1 MYDEKPQNKLLKL
14 ISIFLTEYLG
24 WIVVILVIV
33 AWIFYPDLLETY
45 GQLLL
50 FWIPAIV
57 IILSLFIILSK
68 YAFRFKRDEAQGI
81 TQYDLIIFKSDFYF
95 SEIIIY
101 SGTLAILVVA
111 YVFGG
116 VTAFDLIQAIIFFIF
131 ASWLKQIFYRKI
143 LK

>member
-1 MYDEKPQNKLLKL
+1 MYEDKPQNKLLKL

-24 WIVVILVIV
+24 WIVVLFVIV

-81 TQYDLIIFKSDFYF
+81 AQYDLIIFKSDFYL

-111 YVFGG
+111 YVFSG
-116 VTAFDLIQAIIFFIF
+116 VTVFDLIQAIIFFIF

-143 LK
+143 IK

>member
-1 MYDEKPQNKLLKL
+1 MYEDKPQNKLLKL
-14 ISIFLTEYLG
+14 ITTFLTEYLG

-33 AWIFYPDLLETY
+33 GWIFYPDLLESY
-45 GQLLL
+45 GQIIL

-68 YAFRFKRDEAQGI
+68 YAFRFKHDEAQSI
-81 TQYDLIIFKSDFYF
+81 TQYDLIIYKSDFYL

-116 VTAFDLIQAIIFFIF
+116 VTVFDLIQAIIFFIF
-131 ASWLKQIFYRKI
+131 ASWLKQVFYRKI
-143 LK
+143 IK